1 MSHDLSSRHVSNF
14 SCGSLER
21 FAYCTVYRFYVF
33 IFFIYLYFLYMNL
46 LICLILHSVIVRYLP
61 EKKTSYIVV
70 LRCCATAVHKTFIT
84 VIGN

>member
-33 IFFIYLYFLYMNL
+33 IFFYLFIFFIYESTNL
-46 LICLILHSVIVRYLP
+46 FDFALSYCTLFAR
-61 EKKTSYIVV
+61 KKTSYIVV